1 MNLILIFLFFISI
14 IFSCFISIKLR
25 NSNGYGPY
33 SEPFDLFI
41 FSEQSSTTISN
52 IASATSP
59 FINIASTTSPF
70 INIASTL
77 SDLTTSS
84 DLTKPNQIKSNTG
97 VIIGSVLGSVGG
109 VIFVSLIGYFVWKYE
124 LLSCLKPKKVKPSND
139 IPLKS
144 RV

>member
-1 MNLILIFLFFISI
+1 M
-14 IFSCFISIKLR
+14 R

-52 IASATSP
+52 IASTTYP
-59 FINIASTTSPF
+59 IINID
-70 INIASTL
+70 STL

-124 LLSCLKPKKVKPSND
+124 LLSCLKSKKVKPSND